1 MSVLGVIPARY
12 GATRFPGKPL
22 ADIAGKSL
30 VRRVY
35 EQAREA
41 SSLDGLLVA
50 TDDSRIFEHV
60 KGFGGRAVMT
70 RADHPSGTDRLGEV
84 AQDEAHSYYV
94 NIQGDEP
101 LIDPQALDA
110 LVGGT
115 LERGAAMSTLATP
128 LASGSDAVGNPS
140 CVKVVTDL
148 DGYALYFSRSVI
160 PYPRRME
167 RAAYLK
173 HVGVYMYSRETLLRL
188 CHLGP
193 TALELAEGLEQLRAL
208 QHGIRVLT
216 VLTDYDPIAVDTPE
230 DVARVVARLGGG
242 KS

>member
-35 EQAREA
+35 EQARQA
-41 SSLDGLLVA
+41 SSLDALLVA
-50 TDDSRIFEHV
+50 TDDARILEHV
-60 KGFGGRAVMT
+60 LAFGGQAVMT
-70 RADHPSGTDRLGEV
+70 RVDHPSGTDRLGEV
-84 AQDEAHSYYV
+84 AQLEAHSYYV

-101 LIDPQALDA
+101 LIDPHAIDA
-110 LVGGT
+110 LVGST
-115 LERGAAMSTLATP
+115 LERSAAMSTLATT
-128 LASGSDAVGNPS
+128 LAADSSTLDNPA
-140 CVKVVTDL
+140 CVKVVIDL

-167 RAAYLK
+167 HAAYLK

-193 TALELAEGLEQLRAL
+193 TALELVEGLEQLRAL

-230 DVARVVARLGGG
+230 DIARVVARLGGG
-242 KS
+242 ES

>member
-22 ADIAGKSL
+22 AEIAGKSL

-35 EQAREA
+35 EQARQA
-41 SSLDGLLVA
+41 SSLDALLVA
-50 TDDSRIFEHV
+50 TDDARVFEHV
-60 KGFGGRAVMT
+60 LAFGGQAVMT
-70 RADHPSGTDRLGEV
+70 QPGHPSGTDRLGEV
-84 AQDEAHSYYV
+84 ARLEAHSYYV

-101 LIDPQALDA
+101 LIDPQAIDV
-110 LVGGT
+110 LVGRT
-115 LERGAAMSTLATP
+115 LEQGAAMSTLATP
-128 LASGSDAVGNPS
+128 LGMDADALGNPA
-140 CVKVVTDL
+140 CVKVVIDL
-148 DGYALYFSRSVI
+148 DGYALYFSRAAI
-160 PYPRRME
+160 PYPHRPE
-167 RAAYLK
+167 SAAYLK

-188 CHLGP
+188 CHLAP
-193 TALELAEGLEQLRAL
+193 TSLELAEGLEQLRAL

-216 VLTDYDPIAVDTPE
+216 VLTGYDPIAVDTPE